1 MTTNE
6 NITNINIIKVV
17 LAEFRKNLGS
27 NATNITDEELNLF
40 AEFGDQ
46 ISQGKICLKEALNI
60 PQSQMDLFYAMAYD
74 LYQRNKY
81 EKAETIFTL
90 LVFCDPMEDK
100 YWEGLAGTQKQLKKI
115 DLALTAYAMLTQLK
129 PKKAIYYLNLAE
141 CFLCRKQFKEATE
154 CCEAM
159 FFNAESFPEE
169 NQNIEM
175 HINKAKIL
183 QNTLTKKLE
192 K

>member
-1 MTTNE
+1 MTANE

-17 LAEFRKNLGS
+17 LAELRKNLGS
-27 NATNITDEELNLF
+27 SATNITDEELNLF

-60 PQSQMDLFYAMAYD
+60 PKSQMDLFYAMAYD

-81 EKAETIFTL
+81 DKAETIFTL

-115 DLALTAYAMLTQLK
+115 DLAITAYSMLIQLK
-129 PKKAIYYLNLAE
+129 PKRAIYYLDLAE
-141 CFLCRKQFKEATE
+141 CFFYRKQFKEAAQ

-159 FFNAESFPEE
+159 IFNADTFPEE
-169 NQNIEM
+169 NQNIETY
-175 HINKAKIL
+175 INKAKVL
-183 QNTLTKKLE
+183 QSTLTKKLE